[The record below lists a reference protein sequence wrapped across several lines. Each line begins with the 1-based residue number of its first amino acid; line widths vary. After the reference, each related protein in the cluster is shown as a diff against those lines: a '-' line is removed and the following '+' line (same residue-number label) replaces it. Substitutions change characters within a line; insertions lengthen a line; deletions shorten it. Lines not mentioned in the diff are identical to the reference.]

1 MRKNDARKL
10 NRKSQEAL
18 RIRGV
23 QAVQSG
29 ESPTKIAEMLGVNQ
43 WTIFNWL
50 SKYREGGWNNLKQK
64 KISRPSSKNSRSLFK
79 MDL

>member
-29 ESPTKIAEMLGVNQ
+29 ESPTKIAEMLGVIPIVFGISGFYNMKIISNQ
-43 WTIFNWL
+43 C
-50 SKYREGGWNNLKQK
+50 G
-64 KISRPSSKNSRSLFK
+64 
-79 MDL
+79 